1 LRPDTQPI
9 ATITPG
15 ELVLLGARPGHGK
28 TRLGVEIV
36 AKSIK
41 TGKHG
46 WFFTF
51 EWNKSDV
58 EEQLNIL
65 GEPPL
70 ASSGHF
76 HFDGSDSISAEH
88 IMNCLLGAEKGTL
101 AVIDYVQILDQKR
114 TKPALAVQVSQLK
127 SFAHQ
132 HKVTIICLSQIDRSF
147 ENAGKQTPT
156 LNDVRLPNPLD
167 LDLFNN
173 AYFLHNGK
181 LESALTL

>member
-1 LRPDTQPI
+1 
-9 ATITPG
+9 
-15 ELVLLGARPGHGK
+15 
-28 TRLGVEIV
+28 
-36 AKSIK
+36 
-41 TGKHG
+41 
-46 WFFTF
+46 
-51 EWNKSDV
+51 
-58 EEQLNIL
+58 
-65 GEPPL
+65 
-70 ASSGHF
+70 
-76 HFDGSDSISAEH
+76 
-88 IMNCLLGAEKGTL
+88 MNCLLGAEKGTL

-156 LNDVRLPNPLD
+156 LSDVRLPNPLD